1 MSPLIDA
8 KRLASR
14 LGEPG
19 LVVVD
24 CRHDLAD
31 PGAGERWYAAGRIP
45 GARFAHLDR
54 DLSDLEKRGHGRHPL
69 PEARRFVGFLASLG
83 IGPETQVVAY
93 DAAAGQYAARL
104 WWMCQAL
111 RMPSPLLLD
120 GGLAAWVAAGL
131 PLEVASPGTARPVP
145 AWAAEYAAGAVLTTE
160 ELLEALANDR
170 VLLLDARPRERFRG
184 ELEPID
190 PVPGH
195 VPGACNRPWSEN
207 LQDGRFKPAD
217 VLRAEFA
224 SLLRERPPSSVVH
237 MCGSGVTACHNLL
250 AMELAGLRGSRL
262 YADSWSGWISDPRR
276 PVAREGA

>member
-1 MSPLIDA
+1 MSALIDVE
-8 KRLASR
+8 RLAGR
-14 LGEPG
+14 LGEPD

-31 PGAGERWYAAGRIP
+31 PGAGERWYAQGRIP

-54 DLSDLEKRGHGRHPL
+54 DLSDLARRGHGRHPL
-69 PEARRFVGFLASLG
+69 PEAGRFVGFLASLG
-83 IGPETQVVAY
+83 IGPDTQVVAY
-93 DAAAGQYAARL
+93 DAAAGQFAARL
-104 WWMCQAL
+104 WWMCRAL
-111 RMPSPLLLD
+111 GMRSPLLLD

-131 PLEVASPGTARPVP
+131 PLQRGAPGTARPVP
-145 AWAAEYAAGAVLTTE
+145 TWAAEYAEGAVLSSE
-160 ELLEALANDR
+160 QLLEALASDR

-184 ELEPID
+184 EFEPID

-207 LQDGRFKPAD
+207 LRDGRFKPPA
-217 VLRAEFA
+217 VLAAEFA
-224 SLLRERPPSSVVH
+224 ALIRERPPSAVVH

-250 AMELAGLRGSRL
+250 AMELAGLPGSRL
-262 YADSWSGWISDPRR
+262 YADSWSGWISDPGR